1 MTIAQAIRAAIP
13 LGIHADSAFLPIS
26 DSLRAPSLI
35 PPPASMTEVEV
46 RRNTFWLLYAM
57 ERMGGCSNGWPMS
70 LDDQDVSQLLPVKG
84 SDFDLEITW
93 SGDERQ
99 HALGKEIL
107 LFHPEDQVDSF
118 NLYVKGTILLSRVK
132 SYNLRFRAK
141 RFMGD
146 PAFLYAATYAEVW
159 EKDSDEA
166 RDGINDARRTSG
178 FIEIDHIASMFR
190 SSFPLHLRHPIRD
203 GSVDSHLYTASLMP
217 HLAIILLHDPHAH
230 VYSPGCVSAF
240 KILEASRNI
249 LDLIYTVRSTSFDA
263 TLLDYFCAFCWFM
276 AGRVLVRFWQAA
288 HEAKSEEQIL
298 NLRAEVEYI
307 IAALAKL
314 GERVPL
320 AHRYHLML
328 NEVAARTRGIS

>member
-1 MTIAQAIRAAIP
+1 
-13 LGIHADSAFLPIS
+13 
-26 DSLRAPSLI
+26 
-35 PPPASMTEVEV
+35 
-46 RRNTFWLLYAM
+46 
-57 ERMGGCSNGWPMS
+57 MS

-84 SDFDLEITW
+84 SDFDLEVSMITMPSVIVYLYLSEDLQTTW
-93 SGDERQ
+93 SGGERQ

-107 LFHPEDQVDSF
+107 LFHPEDEVDSF
-118 NLYVKGTILLSRVK
+118 NLYIKGAILLSRVK

-217 HLAIILLHDPHAH
+217 HLCANYVFLPRGTSILTLFIFFYSAVILLHDPHAH

-249 LDLIYTVRSTSFDA
+249 LDLIYTLRSTSFDA
-263 TLLDYFCAFCWFM
+263 TLLDYFCAVRILALSSSPFLLADVFFNSFVGSWLAECWCAFGKPHM
-276 AGRVLVRFWQAA
+276 RRNRKN
-288 HEAKSEEQIL
+288 KS
-298 NLRAEVEYI
+298 
-307 IAALAKL
+307 
-314 GERVPL
+314 
-320 AHRYHLML
+320 
-328 NEVAARTRGIS
+328 